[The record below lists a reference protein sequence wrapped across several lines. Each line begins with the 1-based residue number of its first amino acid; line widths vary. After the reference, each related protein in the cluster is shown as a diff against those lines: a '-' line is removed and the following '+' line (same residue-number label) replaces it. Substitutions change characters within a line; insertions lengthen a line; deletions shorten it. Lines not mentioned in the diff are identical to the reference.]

1 MTRLTKDPRASGAEH
16 HGAHPRQV
24 PPLVRLFNR
33 LARILAGRRLY
44 ALLRHSGRR
53 SGKRFETPV
62 VAWRTRS
69 GRLVPIAWGT
79 EADWYRNTVAAG
91 GCDIRL
97 RGRWYHCA
105 TPRVVAQAEALVQ
118 LAEPIRTVVRLGPVR
133 HFLLLSEVREIGEAS
148 LA

>member
-1 MTRLTKDPRASGAEH
+1 M
-16 HGAHPRQV
+16 
-24 PPLVRLFNR
+24 PPLVPLFNR

-44 ALLRHSGRR
+44 ALLRHTGRR

-62 VAWRTRS
+62 VAWKTRS
-69 GRLVPIAWGT
+69 GILVPIAWGT
-79 EADWYRNTVAAG
+79 KADWYRNTVAAG

-105 TPRVVAQAEALVQ
+105 TPRVVARAEALAY
-118 LAEPIRTVVRLGPVR
+118 LAEPMRTVVRLGPVR
-133 HFLLLSEVREIGEAS
+133 QFLLLTEARVIEDAS